1 MEKLT
6 VLYDAWCGFCVS
18 CRRWLEAQPA
28 YIPIEFI
35 PAGSA
40 AARETFPDLDTT
52 QNPSELIVVGSDG
65 AVYRGAHAWIMC
77 LYALREYREWA
88 QFLSRPT
95 LLPLARQAF
104 EMLSR
109 NRKEISDQLGLLP
122 EPELVDRLRRL
133 PVSCETSHMVPDPT
147 LASDRRAGGRVI
159 LAILLIILGTL
170 VLTRGAEIV
179 QFIES
184 DTFRIAPSRQLVAG
198 SVSSVLGSA
207 NQEPGPG
214 SQKEVP
220 MEYILWTYGI
230 YLAVSIA
237 LTIWVARTLHKN
249 GRVFLVETFAGQ
261 EALADSVNHLLVVGF
276 YLINIGYVA
285 LALKETHKPADA
297 PASLE
302 MLSSKVGL
310 VLLVLGGMHFFNL
323 YVFSRLRKRAQL
335 RHLPPPVRPQGA
347 VPPPPPVRPPNSA
360 PPLAQSRP
368 VRPTLDGA
376 SGVKA

>member
-1 MEKLT
+1 MFKNTEDAMEKLT

-133 PVSCETSHMVPDPT
+133 PVSCETSHTIPDPA
-147 LASDRRAGGRVI
+147 LASDRRAGRGVL
-159 LAILLIILGTL
+159 LAILLIFLGVL
-170 VLTRGAEIV
+170 VWKRGPEI
-179 QFIES
+179 
-184 DTFRIAPSRQLVAG
+184 RQYF
-198 SVSSVLGSA
+198 
-207 NQEPGPG
+207 E
-214 SQKEVP
+214 
-220 MEYILWTYGI
+220 
-230 YLAVSIA
+230 
-237 LTIWVARTLHKN
+237 
-249 GRVFLVETFAGQ
+249 
-261 EALADSVNHLLVVGF
+261 D
-276 YLINIGYVA
+276 
-285 LALKETHKPADA
+285 
-297 PASLE
+297 
-302 MLSSKVGL
+302 
-310 VLLVLGGMHFFNL
+310 
-323 YVFSRLRKRAQL
+323 
-335 RHLPPPVRPQGA
+335 
-347 VPPPPPVRPPNSA
+347 
-360 PPLAQSRP
+360 
-368 VRPTLDGA
+368 
-376 SGVKA
+376 

>member
-1 MEKLT
+1 MERLT

-28 YIPIEFI
+28 YVPLEFI

-40 AARETFPDLDTT
+40 AALRAFPDLATT
-52 QNPSELIVVGSDG
+52 QEPAELVVVDSDG

-104 EMLSR
+104 ELLSR
-109 NRKEISDQLGLLP
+109 NRKEVSDRLGLLP
-122 EPELVDRLRRL
+122 EPELVERLRRL
-133 PVSCETSHMVPDPT
+133 PISCEKTQKVPDPT
-147 LASDRRAGGRVI
+147 LSKDRRAGRAVI
-159 LAILLIILGTL
+159 LAVLLILFGSL
-170 VLTRGAEIV
+170 VWQRGAEIR
-179 QFIES
+179 QSLEE
-184 DTFRIAPSRQLVAG
+184 RPSLSRTLHLDIVRP
-198 SVSSVLGSA
+198 VSSALTTARQQS
-207 NQEPGPG
+207 GPM
-214 SQKEVP
+214 SQKEAP
-220 MEYILWTYGI
+220 MEYILWTYAV
-230 YLAVSIA
+230 YLVISIG

-249 GRVFLVETFAGQ
+249 GRVFLVETFAGND
-261 EALADSVNHLLVVGF
+261 ALADSVNHLLVVGF

-285 LALKETHKPADA
+285 LALKEAVKPKDA

-310 VLLVLGGMHFFNL
+310 VLLVLGAMHFFNL
-323 YVFSRLRKRAQL
+323 YVFSRMRKRAVL

-347 VPPPPPVRPPNSA
+347 VPPPVPPRPPA
-360 PPLAQSRP
+360 RLA
-368 VRPTLDGA
+368 LDIPGGA
-376 SGVKA
+376 KA